1 MLSSELPQPR
11 AFFIS
16 IRESLCHPLS
26 RKHNPPLIRDGD
38 KHFGNSLSLHY
49 PYCKKT
55 QLLYNARGTGVIVST
70 CGGEKMAGKKNSQ
83 RRIVIDPKV
92 HFGKP
97 CIAGTR
103 IPVEDVL
110 ELIQE
115 NISFTKIVER
125 YYPDLEIED
134 IKACVR
140 YATDLVRSEEIHAEL
155 A

>member
-1 MLSSELPQPR
+1 M
-11 AFFIS
+11 A
-16 IRESLCHPLS
+16 
-26 RKHNPPLIRDGD
+26 
-38 KHFGNSLSLHY
+38 
-49 PYCKKT
+49 
-55 QLLYNARGTGVIVST
+55 VST
-70 CGGEKMAGKKNSQ
+70 CGGEKMADKKNYE
-83 RRIVIDPKV
+83 RRIVIEPKV

-115 NISFTKIVER
+115 NISFTEIIGK

-140 YATDLVRSEEIHAEL
+140 YATDLVRSEEIHVEVA
-155 A
+155 

>member
-1 MLSSELPQPR
+1 MIHLV
-11 AFFIS
+11 
-16 IRESLCHPLS
+16 
-26 RKHNPPLIRDGD
+26 
-38 KHFGNSLSLHY
+38 
-49 PYCKKT
+49 KKT
-55 QLLYNARGTGVIVST
+55 QLLYNARKTSMIVCT
-70 CGGEKMAGKKNSQ
+70 CGGEKMTDKKNYE

-115 NISFTKIVER
+115 NISFTEIVEK

-134 IKACVR
+134 IKACAR
-140 YATDLVRSEEIHAEL
+140 YATDLVRSEEIHAES